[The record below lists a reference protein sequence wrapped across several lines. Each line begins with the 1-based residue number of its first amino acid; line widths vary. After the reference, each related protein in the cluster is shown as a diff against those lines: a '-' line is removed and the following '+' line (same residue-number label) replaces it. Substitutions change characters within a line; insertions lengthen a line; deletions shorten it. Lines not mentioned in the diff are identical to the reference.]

1 MHRRRVHPLLL
12 CSILLVHVYA
22 LWMMARQRY
31 VVPAAPPATSQRIT
45 YMLPLP
51 PLVEP
56 APART
61 STKPAPA
68 KTPASTVA
76 TQTPA
81 QDVVPAAPDAPA
93 VVTEL
98 DTYHPGAAEIL
109 EQARR
114 DMPRIERELR
124 RGVPTALKRNPD
136 SLRAKL
142 ERGFEEAYV
151 GGDQRTTVDF
161 YTSPDNVIY
170 MRSTRHGK
178 SRCTMNGGPVS
189 LRSATGG
196 GGGDTPVNCPPP
208 DAGWKDTPG

>member
-1 MHRRRVHPLLL
+1 VHPLLL
-12 CSILLVHVYA
+12 CSILLVHAYA

-31 VVPAAPPATSQRIT
+31 VAPAAPPATSRFIT

-51 PLVEP
+51 PLVKP
-56 APART
+56 APARS
-61 STKPAPA
+61 STNPAPA
-68 KTPASTVA
+68 RAPVAQVA
-76 TQTPA
+76 TPLPAPA
-81 QDVVPAAPDAPA
+81 QDAASVAPDAPA
-93 VVTEL
+93 AVTGL
-98 DTYHPGAAEIL
+98 DMYHPSAAEIL

-124 RGVPTALKRNPD
+124 HGVPTALKRNPD

-189 LRSATGG
+189 LRSAAGG

-208 DAGWKDTPG
+208 DAGWKATPG